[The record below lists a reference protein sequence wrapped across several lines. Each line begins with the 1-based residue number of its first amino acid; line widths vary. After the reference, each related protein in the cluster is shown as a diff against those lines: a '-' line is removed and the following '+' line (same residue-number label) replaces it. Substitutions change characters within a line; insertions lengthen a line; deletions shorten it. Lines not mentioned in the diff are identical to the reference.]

1 MKEND
6 NKFSV
11 STIMESIKNS
21 RRLIPFLFLVAGTF
35 FPIAVIAFDKV
46 LYPHLH
52 SLLFAMLLAS
62 IFGGWIVR
70 YIFILYDMI
79 MGNIRFRPVII
90 SAIIFFVAALLIM
103 ANGWQQNFLNNR
115 MADENYS
122 LDAMAFYLMMVLNV
136 FPMVVFFFRTTNV
149 KKEALCLVLTVALCL
164 LGSLP
169 LVFFTGF

>member
-90 SAIIFFVAALLIM
+90 SAIIFMFLMPQIYKELMKIVITD
-103 ANGWQQNFLNNR
+103 GNFLYPESVIR
-115 MADENYS
+115 IY
-122 LDAMAFYLMMVLNV
+122 V
-136 FPMVVFFFRTTNV
+136 RT
-149 KKEALCLVLTVALCL
+149 EFIFSRL
-164 LGSLP
+164 
-169 LVFFTGF
+169 